1 MQLATTIAVGISSAA
16 FAWYGA
22 SCFVSRATAAEFER
36 YRLPRYRVLT
46 GALQLSGGVG
56 LLVGLRYRPLLQ
68 LSAAGLA
75 AMMFLGVLVHVR
87 IRDPG
92 QAAIPALALLGLNL
106 FITVAAA

>member
-1 MQLATTIAVGISSAA
+1 MMIAAGVSSAA
-16 FAWYGA
+16 FVWYGA

-36 YRLPRYRVLT
+36 YRLAPYRALT
-46 GALQLSGGVG
+46 GALQLAGGVG

-75 AMMFLGVLVHVR
+75 AMMFVGVLVHVR
-87 IRDPG
+87 LRDPA
-92 QAAIPALALLGLNL
+92 QAAMPALVLLGLNL